1 METLQSIV
9 SFILDLGP
17 GVFVPLI
24 MIAIGLIARMKAK
37 DAVSSGITLGVA
49 FTGMG
54 LLIGFMMGAIEPAA
68 QALAA
73 RTGISLTVVDGGW
86 TSMSTLSWAWPYA
99 FLMFPLQLIING
111 LLIAFKMVK
120 TLNVDMWNVW
130 GKIFTAVLVIGVTGN
145 IPLAFAFAAV
155 QIVVELYVSDWI
167 QPAVEEVSGI
177 PGVSVPHA
185 MMIICVILNPIDL
198 LLRQIP
204 AFNRTFDAATLK
216 DKIGVFGENHVMGF
230 LIGFLLGLAAGYS
243 VGESLVL
250 GIQAG
255 TALMLFPMIAKL
267 FMQALSPLSDAIGET
282 MKKRFEGREI
292 FIGLDWPILAGS
304 AELWVSAIVLVPF
317 TLILAFILPGNEI
330 LPFAGIINLGLAA
343 PMLIVTGGNLI
354 RMIVSSIIVTP
365 VFLYVATFI
374 SGTVT
379 DLANS
384 TGAIALEEGQ
394 RLSWSTVEFPFFR
407 YMFTQLAQF
416 NALGI
421 IMLIVWSV
429 LFFWFYKTFKTRYST
444 EETFSPNAQKE
455 LVK

>member
-1 METLQSIV
+1 METLQNIV
-9 SFILDLGP
+9 SFILELGP
-17 GVFVPLI
+17 GVFVPII
-24 MIAIGLIARMKAK
+24 MILIGLIVRMQAK

-54 LLIGFMMGAIEPAA
+54 LLIGFMMGAVEPAA
-68 QALAA
+68 QALAE
-73 RTGISLTVVDGGW
+73 RTGIALTVVDGGW
-86 TSMSTLSWAWPYA
+86 TSMSTLAWAWPYA
-99 FLMFPLQLIING
+99 FLMFPLQLLVNG
-111 LLIAFKMVK
+111 ILVALNLVK

-145 IPLAFAFAAV
+145 IPLAFFFAGI
-155 QIVVELYVSDWI
+155 QIIVELFVSDWI

-198 LLRQIP
+198 LLRKIP

-230 LIGFLLGLAAGYS
+230 IIGALLGFSAGYS
-243 VGESLVL
+243 VGDALVL

-304 AELWVSAIVLVPF
+304 AELWVNAIVLVPF
-317 TLILAFILPGNEI
+317 TLFLAFILPGNEI

-343 PMLIVTGGNLI
+343 PVLIVTGGNLI
-354 RMIVSSIIVTP
+354 RMIISSIIVTP

-374 SGTVT
+374 TGTVT

-384 TGAIALEEGQ
+384 TGAVALEEGQ

-416 NALGI
+416 NILGI
-421 IMLIVWSV
+421 IMLSIWLA
-429 LFFWFYKTFKTRYST
+429 LFWLFYKTFKTRYST
-444 EETFSPNAQKE
+444 EVTYDANLQESP
-455 LVK
+455 VK